1 MGEMDWEDFFTGSL
15 LGGLL
20 GIFDCMIYNTAFAG
34 VPVFAFWLVV
44 ALSVLIGLIFYVSY
58 PSMGFGVLFAFLL
71 ALSVTVLFNLFGL
84 SYAANLVALMV
95 LGGVFVVASLV
106 VS

>member
-34 VPVFAFWLVV
+34 APVLLFWFVV
-44 ALSVLIGLIFYVSY
+44 ALSVLLGLVVYSSY

-71 ALSVTVLFNLFGL
+71 ALSITVLFNLLGL
-84 SYAANLVALMV
+84 SYAANLLVLMV
-95 LGGVFVVASLV
+95 LGGVFAVASLV